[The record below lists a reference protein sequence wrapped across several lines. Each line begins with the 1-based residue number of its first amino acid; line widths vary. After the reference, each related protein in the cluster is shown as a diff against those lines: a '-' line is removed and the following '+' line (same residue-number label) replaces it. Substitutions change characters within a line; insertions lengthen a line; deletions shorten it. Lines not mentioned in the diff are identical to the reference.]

1 MDIRISGHQADT
13 GAAFGEHVRE
23 RLRAMIDKYFPRAIS
38 AHVTL
43 GPAPH
48 GHFSCDIVM
57 HVMADIILKGS
68 NRAAEANIAFDG
80 AADRIDKQLRRYM
93 RRLKDRHGPG
103 AERSADRAGQAAIAA
118 VLDNADYKIFA
129 APPESD
135 VIDDAAGDHPLVIAE
150 TRVDI
155 PRASVGDA
163 VMMLDLRNT
172 NALLF
177 VNSASG
183 DHNMVYRRDDG
194 SIGWVEPRRAPA
206 GAAPAR

>member
-1 MDIRISGHQADT
+1 MDIRISGHQVDT
-13 GAAFGEHVRE
+13 GAAFSAHVRE
-23 RLRAMIDKYFPRAIS
+23 RLGAMIEKYFPRALS

-43 GPAPH
+43 GPAPY
-48 GHFSCDIVM
+48 GQFSCDIVM
-57 HVMADIILKGS
+57 HVMSDIILKGG
-68 NRAAEANIAFDG
+68 NRAETAHISLDG

-103 AERSADRAGQAAIAA
+103 ADRAAERA
-118 VLDNADYKIFA
+118 VNAVIDNADYKVFA
-129 APPESD
+129 AASEEIEVTS
-135 VIDDAAGDHPLVIAE
+135 DHPLVIAE

-155 PRASVGDA
+155 PEASVGDA

-183 DHNMVYRRDDG
+183 THNMVYRRDDG
-194 SIGWVEPRRAPA
+194 SIGWVEPRKI
-206 GAAPAR
+206 AASAAK

>member
-1 MDIRISGHQADT
+1 MDIRISGHQVDT

-23 RLRAMIDKYFPRAIS
+23 RLASMIEKYFPRAIS

-43 GPAPH
+43 GPAPY

-103 AERSADRAGQAAIAA
+103 ADRSAERAVTAMA
-118 VLDNADYKIFA
+118 DNADYVIFA
-129 APPESD
+129 AVADEAEP
-135 VIDDAAGDHPLVIAE
+135 AGDNPLVIAE

-155 PRASVGDA
+155 PQASVGDA

-194 SIGWVEPRRAPA
+194 SIGWVEPRRA
-206 GAAPAR
+206 AASAAK

>member
-1 MDIRISGHQADT
+1 MDIRISGHQLDA
-13 GAAFGEHVRE
+13 GAAFSAHVRE
-23 RLRAMIDKYFPRAIS
+23 RLAAMVEKYFPRAIS
-38 AHVTL
+38 AQVTL
-43 GPAPH
+43 APAPH

-57 HVMADIILKGS
+57 HVMSDVILKGS
-68 NRAAEANIAFDG
+68 NRAVDAHPAFDG

-103 AERSADRAGQAAIAA
+103 ADRALERAAGIA
-118 VLDNADYKIFA
+118 LDNADYTIFA
-129 APPESD
+129 QVPED
-135 VIDDAAGDHPLVIAE
+135 IEPAGDHPLVIAE

-155 PRASVGDA
+155 PEASVGDA

-183 DHNMVYRRDDG
+183 DHNMVYRREDG
-194 SIGWVEPRRAPA
+194 SIGWVEPRRTV
-206 GAAPAR
+206 AASLAK

>member
-1 MDIRISGHQADT
+1 MDIRISGHQVDT
-13 GAAFGEHVRE
+13 GAAFAAHVRE
-23 RLRAMIDKYFPRAIS
+23 RLGAMVEKYFPRAIS
-38 AHVTL
+38 AQVTL
-43 GPAPH
+43 GAAPY

-68 NRAAEANIAFDG
+68 NRGAEAHLAFDG

-103 AERSADRAGQAAIAA
+103 AERAAERAEVASF
-118 VLDNADYKIFA
+118 DNADYKIFA
-129 APPESD
+129 AVPDEAEPE
-135 VIDDAAGDHPLVIAE
+135 GDHPLVIAE

-155 PRASVGDA
+155 PEASVGDA

-172 NALLF
+172 TALLF

-194 SIGWVEPRRAPA
+194 SIGWVEPRRAIA
-206 GAAPAR
+206 SAAK

>member
-1 MDIRISGHQADT
+1 MDVRISGHQVDT

-23 RLRAMIDKYFPRAIS
+23 RLSVMIEKYFPRAIS

-43 GPAPH
+43 GPAPY

-80 AADRIDKQLRRYM
+80 AAERIDKQLRRYM

-103 AERSADRAGQAAIAA
+103 ADRAAERATMAM
-118 VLDNADYKIFA
+118 VDDADYKIFA
-129 APPESD
+129 PPPEEVEVES
-135 VIDDAAGDHPLVIAE
+135 DHPLVIAE

-155 PRASVGDA
+155 PQASVGDA

-194 SIGWVEPRRAPA
+194 SIGWVEPRRTAVS
-206 GAAPAR
+206 AAK

>member
-1 MDIRISGHQADT
+1 MDVRISGHQVET
-13 GAAFGEHVRE
+13 GAAFATHVRE
-23 RLRAMIDKYFPRAIS
+23 RLGAMIEKHFPRAIS

-48 GHFSCDIVM
+48 GHFTCDIVM

-68 NRAAEANIAFDG
+68 NRAVDAHPAFDG
-80 AADRIDKQLRRYM
+80 AADRIDRQLRRYM

-103 AERSADRAGQAAIAA
+103 ADRGAERAEAI
-118 VLDNADYKIFA
+118 VLDNADYKVFA
-129 APPESD
+129 PAPEAVEVAND
-135 VIDDAAGDHPLVIAE
+135 YPLVIAE

-155 PRASVGDA
+155 PRASVSDA

-194 SIGWVEPRRAPA
+194 SIGWVEPRRAA
-206 GAAPAR
+206 VARAS

>member
-1 MDIRISGHQADT
+1 MDVRISGHQVDT

-23 RLRAMIDKYFPRAIS
+23 RLNTMVEKYFPRAIS

-43 GPAPH
+43 GPAPY
-48 GHFSCDIVM
+48 GQFSCDIVM
-57 HVMADIILKGS
+57 HVMADIILKGG
-68 NRAAEANIAFDG
+68 NRGATANVSFDG

-93 RRLKDRHGPG
+93 RRLKDRHGPS
-103 AERSADRAGQAAIAA
+103 AERAAERAA
-118 VLDNADYKIFA
+118 VGVNDNADYKIFA
-129 APPESD
+129 AVADEAEPE
-135 VIDDAAGDHPLVIAE
+135 GDNPLVIAE

-155 PRASVGDA
+155 PEASVGDA

-183 DHNMVYRRDDG
+183 THNMVYRRDDG
-194 SIGWVEPRRAPA
+194 SIGWVEPRRI
-206 GAAPAR
+206 AASSTK

>member
-1 MDIRISGHQADT
+1 MDIRISGHQVDT
-13 GAAFGEHVRE
+13 GAAFSAHVRE
-23 RLRAMIDKYFPRAIS
+23 RLGTMVEKYFPRAIS

-43 GPAPH
+43 APAPH

-57 HVMADIILKGS
+57 HVMSDLILKGS
-68 NRAAEANIAFDG
+68 NRAADANPSFDG

-103 AERSADRAGQAAIAA
+103 AERAAGRAIESDADA
-118 VLDNADYKIFA
+118 LFDADYKVFA
-129 APPESD
+129 PAPEE
-135 VIDDAAGDHPLVIAE
+135 VDDDYGHPLVIAE
-150 TRVDI
+150 TKVDI
-155 PRASVGDA
+155 PQTSVGDA

-183 DHNMVYRRDDG
+183 DHNMVYRREDG
-194 SIGWVEPRRAPA
+194 SIGWVEPRRDAVRA
-206 GAAPAR
+206 GTTA

>member
-1 MDIRISGHQADT
+1 MDIRISGHQVDT
-13 GAAFGEHVRE
+13 GAAFGVHVRE
-23 RLRAMIDKYFPRAIS
+23 RLTAMIEKYFPRAIS

-68 NRAAEANIAFDG
+68 NRAVEANPAFDG

-103 AERSADRAGQAAIAA
+103 AERSAERAVAS

-129 APPESD
+129 HVADEAEPQ
-135 VIDDAAGDHPLVIAE
+135 GDHPLVIAE

-155 PRASVGDA
+155 PEASVGDA

-177 VNSASG
+177 VNSVSG

-194 SIGWVEPRRAPA
+194 SIGWVEPRRATA
-206 GAAPAR
+206 VARSKTG